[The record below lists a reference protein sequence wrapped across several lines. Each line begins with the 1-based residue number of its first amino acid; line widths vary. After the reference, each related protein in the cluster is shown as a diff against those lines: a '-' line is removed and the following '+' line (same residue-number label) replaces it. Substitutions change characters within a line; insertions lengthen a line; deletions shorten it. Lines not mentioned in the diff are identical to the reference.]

1 MKVVEVIDGLL
12 TDATI
17 APRLM
22 SFVGELGHTP
32 VRAKDTPGFIVNHA
46 GRAYVTEALR
56 LLQENV
62 ADFSQIDQIM
72 RDAAGFRLGR
82 LN

>member
-32 VRAKDTPGFIVNHA
+32 VRAKDTP
-46 GRAYVTEALR
+46 ALS
-56 LLQENV
+56 LITLV
-62 ADFSQIDQIM
+62 AHT
-72 RDAAGFRLGR
+72 
-82 LN
+82 

>member
-56 LLQENV
+56 CCRKTWRTFPRSTRSCATPPDSGWAV
-62 ADFSQIDQIM
+62 
-72 RDAAGFRLGR
+72 
-82 LN
+82 

>member
-1 MKVVEVIDGLL
+1 
-12 TDATI
+12 
-17 APRLM
+17 
-22 SFVGELGHTP
+22 
-32 VRAKDTPGFIVNHA
+32 
-46 GRAYVTEALR
+46 VTEALR